1 MHIYYAPTC
10 AGYAAPGHPDAPFRV
25 LRTDELMRERH
36 PGWLPEQPVE
46 TLLASDEA
54 ILRAHSPAYL
64 RRLVETPAGGMF
76 DADTAVLP
84 GMAGHARRGAGA
96 AMSVA
101 ERAWGSGDQAFS
113 LMRPPGH
120 HATRDAIMGFCY
132 LNSAAIAALHA
143 QAALGV
149 ARVAVWDFDAHHGNG
164 TEDILRGKEGMFYA
178 SVHQYP
184 GYPGT
189 GTESF
194 DNVWNGPVSP
204 GTPPEKH
211 LAVLEESWAAVLAFK
226 PDLILVSAGFDAY
239 AGDPLTDMTLRQED
253 FATLGEWCRQAPW
266 PVAAILEGGYS
277 QELPA
282 LINTFLEAWEGK
294 G

>member
-1 MHIYYAPTC
+1 MHIHYDPAC

-25 LRTDELMRERH
+25 LRTAEFLRERH
-36 PGWLPEQPVE
+36 PGWLPERPE
-46 TLLASDEA
+46 GMFPAGDEA
-54 ILRAHSPAYL
+54 ILRAHSPGLL

-76 DADTAVLP
+76 DPDTAVLP
-84 GMAGHARRGAGA
+84 GIADHARRAAGA

-101 ERAWGSGDQAFS
+101 ERAFGSGETAFS

-120 HATRDAIMGFCY
+120 HATRDAIMGFCC
-132 LNSAAIAALHA
+132 LNSVAIAALHA

-149 ARVAVWDFDAHHGNG
+149 GRVAVWDFDAHHGNG

-194 DNVWNGPVSP
+194 DNVWNGPVAPS
-204 GTPPEKH
+204 TPAEKH
-211 LAVLEESWAAVLAFK
+211 LAVLEESWAALLAFK

-239 AGDPLTDMTLRQED
+239 AGDPLTDMRLRPKE
-253 FATLGEWCRQAPW
+253 FAALGEWCHQAPW
-266 PVAAILEGGYS
+266 PVGAILEGGYS
-277 QELPA
+277 QELPVLVNA
-282 LINTFLEAWEGK
+282 FLEAWEGK
-294 G
+294 

>member
-1 MHIYYAPTC
+1 MHVYNDPAC
-10 AGYAAPGHPDAPFRV
+10 AGYAAPGHPEAPFRV
-25 LRTDELMRERH
+25 LRTAELLRERH
-36 PGWLPEQPVE
+36 PDWLAAQPLE
-46 TLLASDEA
+46 TLPATDEA

-76 DADTAVLP
+76 DPDTAVLP
-84 GMAGHARRGAGA
+84 GIADHARRAAGA
-96 AMSVA
+96 AMNIA
-101 ERAWGSGDQAFS
+101 ERAWEGEKAFS

-132 LNSAAIAALHA
+132 LNSVAIAALHA

-149 ARVAVWDFDAHHGNG
+149 GRVAVWDFDAHHGNG

-178 SVHQYP
+178 SVHQFP

-189 GTESF
+189 GTDSF
-194 DNVWNGPVSP
+194 DNVRNDPVAP
-204 GTPPEKH
+204 GTPAEQH

-239 AGDPLTDMTLRQED
+239 AGDPLTDLRLRPKE
-253 FATLGEWCRQAPW
+253 FAAMGDWCRQAPW
-266 PVAAILEGGYS
+266 PVGAILEGGYS
-277 QELPA
+277 QELPV
-282 LINTFLEAWEGK
+282 LVNTFLEAWEGR
-294 G
+294 